1 MRICSFLPGATEI
14 VAELGLADHLVGIS
28 HECDF
33 PPSVRHTPVMVE
45 AVISQ
50 ELAGSA
56 NIDRRV
62 KTLVSSGQPL
72 YRLNEQAFRSARP
85 DVILIQDLCHVCAVT
100 PDQLH
105 HVLPSLPACPQVV
118 TLNPT
123 SLSDVVDDVERIGA
137 ALGVGSKGQ
146 ELAQSL
152 RRRIAAVHSR
162 SATTQARPRV
172 VCLEWLSPLYVGGH
186 WVPEMVGLAGGQD
199 LFGRIN
205 QPSHVISWDQV
216 RTAGPDVV
224 ILMPCGFSIARTV
237 TELRSLCRATEDWS
251 HRLASWPKTYVVD
264 AGSYFS
270 RPGPRLVDG
279 LELLAAIFSGTAQTQ
294 FDDSIVRDITGTSF
308 AVSSFP

>member
-14 VAELGLADHLVGIS
+14 VAELGLADHLIGIS

-45 AVISQ
+45 AIVRH
-50 ELAGSA
+50 ELVGSDE
-56 NIDRRV
+56 IDRQV
-62 KTLVSSGQPL
+62 KTLISSGQAL
-72 YRLNEQAFRSARP
+72 YRLNEQAFQSAQP

-100 PDQLH
+100 PDQLR
-105 HVLPSLPACPQVV
+105 HVLPSLPTSPQIL

-123 SLSDVVDDVERIGA
+123 SLGDVVDDVERIGA

-152 RRRIAAVHSR
+152 RQRIAAVHSR
-162 SATTQARPRV
+162 SASHQARPRV

-186 WVPEMVGLAGGQD
+186 WVPEMVGLAGGRD
-199 LFGRIN
+199 VLGRIN
-205 QPSHVISWDQV
+205 QPSREVNWDEV
-216 RTAGPDVV
+216 RAANPDFV
-224 ILMPCGFSIARTV
+224 ILMPCGFSIARAV
-237 TELRSLCRATEDWS
+237 TELRSLCGATGVWS

>member
-45 AVISQ
+45 AIVHH
-50 ELAGSA
+50 ELAGSDE
-56 NIDRRV
+56 IDRQV
-62 KTLVSSGQPL
+62 KTLVSCGQPL
-72 YRLNEQAFRSARP
+72 YRLNEQAFQSARP
-85 DVILIQDLCHVCAVT
+85 DVILTQDLCHVCAIT
-100 PDQLH
+100 PDQLL
-105 HVLPSLPACPQVV
+105 HVLPSLPTAPQIV

-123 SLSDVVDDVERIGA
+123 SLGDVVDDVERIGA

-152 RRRIAAVHSR
+152 RQRIAAVHSR
-162 SATTQARPRV
+162 SAHTRARPRV
-172 VCLEWLSPLYVGGH
+172 VCLEWLSPLFAGGH
-186 WVPEMVGLAGGQD
+186 WVPEMVGLAGGHD
-199 LFGRIN
+199 VFGRIN
-205 QPSHVISWDQV
+205 QPSREISWDEI
-216 RTAGPDVV
+216 RAANPDFV

-237 TELRSLCRATEDWS
+237 KELRSLCRATGDWS